1 MCQKQILP
9 IDSASDLQMKQLH
22 VLFQLHTGM
31 AADKGLFHMQL
42 AAAQIL
48 FMLQH
53 TSEDNIQS
61 ICSSHF
67 PISPI
72 FFSN

>member
-1 MCQKQILP
+1 
-9 IDSASDLQMKQLH
+9 MKQLH
-22 VLFQLHTGM
+22 VLFQLHTSM
-31 AADKGLFHMQL
+31 AADKELFNMQL

-61 ICSSHF
+61 ICSSPL
-67 PISPI
+67 PINPI

>member
-1 MCQKQILP
+1 MESKCKVK
-9 IDSASDLQMKQLH
+9 MKVKIVTH

-31 AADKGLFHMQL
+31 AADKELFNMQL
-42 AAAQIL
+42 ATVQIL

-53 TSEDNIQS
+53 TSEDNIRS
-61 ICSSHF
+61 IRSSPL
-67 PISPI
+67 PINPI

>member
-1 MCQKQILP
+1 MHQKQILP

-31 AADKGLFHMQL
+31 AADKGLFNMQL
-42 AAAQIL
+42 AAVQIL

-53 TSEDNIQS
+53 TSEDNV
-61 ICSSHF
+61 
-67 PISPI
+67 
-72 FFSN
+72 